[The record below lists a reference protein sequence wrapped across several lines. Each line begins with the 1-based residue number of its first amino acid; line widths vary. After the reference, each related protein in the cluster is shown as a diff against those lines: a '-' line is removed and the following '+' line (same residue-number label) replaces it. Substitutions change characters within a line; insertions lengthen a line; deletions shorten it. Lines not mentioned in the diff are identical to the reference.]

1 VIARRGLLA
10 GTGATALTLASFALA
25 LLAPPFPP
33 ARADRRLTLLIG
45 ASRETAADRVAR
57 SFAPFLARQLPAT
70 GIALRNLPGEAGLTG
85 FRALADAAPNGDTVG
100 WVATPVLPARLVD
113 RDAGALLPRLRLLG
127 AVQREPIVF
136 VSPTATPLA
145 TVRDIVSRSSED
157 ADAVPLGTP
166 PPGSPPHL
174 AALRLQMLAG
184 TRLNIVTFPSAAAAR
199 QAAVGGNLA
208 AAALGMADVIDDLR
222 EGRLAGLGIAAED
235 RAGALPDMPAL
246 NEAGLNL
253 AAHITRGLAAPAGMA
268 NDVADRLAAALQ
280 AVVADPGFREQ
291 AEASGFQV
299 AWIDGP
305 AWTAMV
311 DEERAKLA
319 SLWATEPW
327 LQSAGQ

>member
-85 FRALADAAPNGDTVG
+85 FRALADAAPNGDIVG

-145 TVRDIVSRSSED
+145 
-157 ADAVPLGTP
+157 
-166 PPGSPPHL
+166 
-174 AALRLQMLAG
+174 
-184 TRLNIVTFPSAAAAR
+184 
-199 QAAVGGNLA
+199 
-208 AAALGMADVIDDLR
+208 
-222 EGRLAGLGIAAED
+222 
-235 RAGALPDMPAL
+235 
-246 NEAGLNL
+246 
-253 AAHITRGLAAPAGMA
+253 AAPARTPTRYRWA
-268 NDVADRLAAALQ
+268 RRPPAARRTSPRCGCKCS
-280 AVVADPGFREQ
+280 PGR
-291 AEASGFQV
+291 G
-299 AWIDGP
+299 
-305 AWTAMV
+305 
-311 DEERAKLA
+311 
-319 SLWATEPW
+319 
-327 LQSAGQ
+327 